1 MKIAILGLGEAGRPI
16 TTDLIVVPRTTT
28 AALEQLRALSEL
40 PGESLADLE

>member
-16 TTDLIVVPRTTT
+16 TTNLIVVPRTTT
-28 AALEQLRALSEL
+28 AALEQLRALSEF